1 MNEVRTRNVHATRN
15 PDGTWHVTL
24 TKPDGNMLVCQSTPE
39 ALMHEAVETG
49 NRLQPQAPE
58 PSGLAA
64 FLSLLFSPTAITA
77 IATSLLL
84 YGRC

>member
-24 TKPDGNMLVCQSTPE
+24 TKPDGNMLVCTSAPE

-49 NRLQPQAPE
+49 NRMQPEAPE
-58 PSGLAA
+58 ASGFAALLA
-64 FLSLLFSPTAITA
+64 FVCSPTALTA

>member
-15 PDGTWHVTL
+15 PDGTWHVAL
-24 TKPDGNMLVCQSTPE
+24 TKPDGNVLVCPNTPE

-49 NRLQPQAPE
+49 NRMQPEAPE
-58 PSGLAA
+58 ASGFAA
-64 FLSLLFSPTAITA
+64 FLSLLVSPTALTA